1 METKLCLLASL
12 IGLCVSVL
20 DFHQPTTV
28 CGPKPADIMF
38 LLDSSSSIYILDYK
52 KQLNFVNRLIDTFDI
67 GRDKTRVGVSIFSF
81 TYQPSIALTTYDN
94 KENLKR
100 AVNQTRYLTGGTNTH
115 IALSELRRS
124 GFRNARPNVSRIAIV
139 MTDGQSQDFKKT
151 FEEAQRLKATGVI
164 VFAVGIGKD
173 VDMKEL
179 TAIGSEPSD
188 QYVLLANDFNDLDTI
203 YDRLA
208 IRACEV
214 QTVEKTTT
222 TLEPTTTIKSTT
234 TKTTTTTEPKTT
246 TEVIP
251 PTTTIEKTTPITKP
265 TTTEKI
271 ITTDSS
277 MNDKSSCG
285 RNNMADIMFVFDSM
299 AFGYT
304 KTMHIYK
311 FINEIIRYMSIG
323 SGNIRVGLISEIC
336 QNTDISLDQFSDLT
350 KISNYVAS
358 YQTFGLAPYI
368 KQLRIASFDPTRG
381 GRMNARRIAIL
392 FVEDIFEN
400 VQDVLNEAK
409 RAKFQD
415 IEMFVVSIGKTITE
429 GYAST
434 MCSSPVTRHL
444 VHIPSFEVLMSYR
457 PTVLENVCY
466 GL

>member
-1 METKLCLLASL
+1 METRLCLLASL
-12 IGLCVSVL
+12 IGLCVSAP
-20 DFHQPTTV
+20 DFHQNTTV

-67 GRDKTRVGVSIFSF
+67 GRDKTRIGVSIFSF
-81 TYQPSIALTTYDN
+81 TYHPSIDLTTYDN
-94 KENLKR
+94 KESLKR

-151 FEEAQRLKATGVI
+151 SDEAQRLKATGVK

-179 TAIGSEPSD
+179 KAIGSDPSD
-188 QYVLLANDFNDLDTI
+188 TYVLLANDFNDLDTI

-208 IRACEV
+208 ARACEV
-214 QTVEKTTT
+214 QDNKQTTT
-222 TLEPTTTIKSTT
+222 TLAPSTT
-234 TKTTTTTEPKTT
+234 TKSTSIATTKQTTTTT
-246 TEVIP
+246 
-251 PTTTIEKTTPITKP
+251 KP
-265 TTTEKI
+265 TNKKEI
-271 ITTDSS
+271 ITSEPI
-277 MNDKSSCG
+277 MNDASTCG

-304 KTMHIYK
+304 KTMYIYK
-311 FINEIIRYMSIG
+311 FINEIIRYMSID
-323 SGNIRVGLISEIC
+323 SGNIRVGLLSEIC
-336 QNTDISLDQFSDLT
+336 QNTDISINQFSDLT
-350 KISNYVAS
+350 KLSDYITS
-358 YQTFGLAPYI
+358 YQTLSLASYI
-368 KQLRIASFDPTRG
+368 KQLRITSFEPTRG
-381 GRMNARRIAIL
+381 GRSDARRIAIL
-392 FVEDIFEN
+392 FVEGRIEN
-400 VQDVLNEAK
+400 AQAVLMEAK

-415 IEMFVVSIGKTITE
+415 IEIFVVSIGKTIAEENVNTI
-429 GYAST
+429 
-434 MCSSPVTRHL
+434 CSSPATRHF

-457 PTVLENVCY
+457 PTVIEQVCY